1 MLCSMCMYALTAQ
14 VQLRQDC
21 SCIAL
26 SPTILSLGENNGLF
40 NEESNETQQVS
51 TVIVSVCWRAEVTVV
66 IFNINTVVDC

>member
-1 MLCSMCMYALTAQ
+1 MLCSMCMFALIAQ

-26 SPTILSLGENNGLF
+26 SLTILSLGGNNGLF

-66 IFNINTVVDC
+66 IFTITVVDC

>member
-1 MLCSMCMYALTAQ
+1 MCMYALTAQ

-26 SPTILSLGENNGLF
+26 SLTILSLGRNNGLF

-66 IFNINTVVDC
+66 IFHINCS